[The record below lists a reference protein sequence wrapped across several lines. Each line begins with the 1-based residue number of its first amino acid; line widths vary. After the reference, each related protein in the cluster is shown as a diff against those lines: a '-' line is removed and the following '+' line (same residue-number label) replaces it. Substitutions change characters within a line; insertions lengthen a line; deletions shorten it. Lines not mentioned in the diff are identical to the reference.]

1 MENELRH
8 KKLDTTGLPI
18 GSGAIESAH
27 RHILQK
33 RLKLAGQHWN
43 PERAVRLA
51 KLRAAQATCGPKAV
65 YGAICRA
72 KNISTELKRCY
83 G

>member
-1 MENELRH
+1 MRYAWCEAQ
-8 KKLDTTGLPI
+8 GLPI
-18 GSGAIESAH
+18 GSGAIDSAH
-27 RHILQK
+27 RHVLQK
-33 RLKLAGQHWN
+33 RLKLAGQHWI
-43 PERAVRLA
+43 PKRAVRLA

-65 YGAICRA
+65 YGAICQA